1 MKDWVVKMQKD
12 LKEGYGLKTEIDK
25 DLTLS
30 INGVAFDVN
39 GRTLLSAILDN
50 VASMNMTKMTMVRV
64 ARKIRDYN
72 GFSDEEKEL
81 LIQSLDVLVNPPTD
95 FDTVTLWMSIAN
107 ILPRSIPEIE
117 GFSYCWDENYIHRL
131 EDALRGRK
139 TQKLVKV
146 IQALKSNG
154 VL

>member
-12 LKEGYGLKTEIDK
+12 LEEGYGLKTEIDK

-64 ARKIRDYN
+64 AREIRDYN

>member
-12 LKEGYGLKTEIDK
+12 LEEGYGLKTEIDK

-64 ARKIRDYN
+64 AREIRDYN

-139 TQKLVKV
+139 TQKLVK
-146 IQALKSNG
+146 LYKH
-154 VL
+154 

>member
-12 LKEGYGLKTEIDK
+12 LEEGYGLKTEIDK